1 MKKIIITSLALFVFA
16 TAVHAEPPAE
26 PIEQTDEMVLTEK
39 QKLVAQLRTL
49 KKLGLD
55 RQPEKPKTETPAE
68 EVSAANV
75 EKPEFGI
82 EDLYPN
88 QPAPKLDPSTR
99 QAVAQTKQWLHR
111 TTTPIVQK
119 GKIIHP
125 YGDGV
130 PTLVIPPVGLSN
142 ILLNP
147 DETIT
152 HKGIQLADAVNWSVT
167 ETYAGSREGKRPN
180 LVVKSKSLEELK
192 TILIIATTKRTYH
205 INLVSNQGEWTPEL
219 MFSYESDSIE
229 RSPETIARLLAEAES
244 EKPKPDAPV
253 DSYLYAA
260 GDIDFN
266 FHIEGDQKIMPSRVF
281 SLGHQTVIEM
291 DESIAAVNLPA
302 LMLEDDEGNEEIVN
316 CRFVN
321 GRYILDQPI
330 HIAHLISGVGW
341 DQQKVTIKKLE
352 AN

>member
-16 TAVHAEPPAE
+16 TAAHAEPPAE
-26 PIEQTDEMVLTEK
+26 SLEQTDEMVLTEK
-39 QKLVAQLRTL
+39 QKLVAKLRTL

-55 RQPEKPKTETPAE
+55 RQPEKKKTETPAE
-68 EVSAANV
+68 VAAANV
-75 EKPEFGI
+75 ENPQFGI
-82 EDLYPN
+82 EDLYPD
-88 QPAPKLDPSTR
+88 QPAPKLDPSTK
-99 QAVAQTKQWLHR
+99 QAVAKTRQWLHR

-147 DETIT
+147 DETVT

-167 ETYAGSREGKRPN
+167 ETYAGSRKGKRPN
-180 LVVKSKSLEELK
+180 LIVKSKSLEELK
-192 TILIIATTKRTYH
+192 TILIVATTKRIYH
-205 INLVSNQGEWTPEL
+205 INLVSTHGEWTPEL

-229 RSPETIARLLAEAES
+229 RSPETIARLLAEAET
-244 EKPKPDAPV
+244 EKPKPEAPV

-266 FHIEGDQKIMPSRVF
+266 YHMEGDQKIMPSRVF

-341 DQQKVTIKKLE
+341 DQQKVTIKKME
-352 AN
+352 VN